1 MQFSEKNKE
10 KIKAYK
16 EERKGES
23 LILAMCELSSQGKGH
38 ESIIVRT
45 NHPIALHMSS

>member
-16 EERKGES
+16 EEKKGES
-23 LILAMCELSSQGKGH
+23 LTLTMCELSSQGKGH
-38 ESIIVRT
+38 ESIIVT